1 MRRYRPDTPAAR
13 LRDALNLPYAP
24 TGAQARTIVE
34 IGTGAGSSGLW
45 LLDGMPADGVLTT
58 IDISMEH
65 QRAARA
71 AYQRAGYP
79 PQRTRI
85 ISGSALTVLP
95 RLADAA
101 YDLVLVDGEKDEYP
115 AYVEQALR
123 LVRRGGVIVL
133 DNMLWHDRVADPAVR
148 DETTK
153 RLRALGKE
161 LRERDDL
168 LTQIDVRAHPVDERH
183 EDVQTVRQRAVVRA
197 ETLDDLSRLLRH
209 DADRAHDD
217 DDREDQQQD
226 DDDESWGHVP
236 SLWPGEPGVMRGRWR
251 ECSLSAARWLWGR
264 RAESRPAGR

>member
-1 MRRYRPDTPAAR
+1 MTSFKPASWAYAEDFADEPQHIEAAR
-13 LRDALNLPYAP
+13 IQGEHLGATPVTSAAGAALRMLAAS
-24 TGAQARTIVE
+24 TAARTIVE
-34 IGTGAGSSGLW
+34 IGTGAGLSGLW

-168 LTQIDVRAHPVDERH
+168 LTTLLPVGDG
-183 EDVQTVRQRAVVRA
+183 
-197 ETLDDLSRLLRH
+197 LLVCVKR
-209 DADRAHDD
+209 
-217 DDREDQQQD
+217 
-226 DDDESWGHVP
+226 
-236 SLWPGEPGVMRGRWR
+236 
-251 ECSLSAARWLWGR
+251 
-264 RAESRPAGR
+264 

>member
-1 MRRYRPDTPAAR
+1 MTSFKPASWAYAEDFADEPQHIEAAR
-13 LRDALNLPYAP
+13 IQGEHLGATPVTSAAGAALRMLAAS
-24 TGAQARTIVE
+24 TAARTIVE

-168 LTQIDVRAHPVDERH
+168 LTTLLPVGDG
-183 EDVQTVRQRAVVRA
+183 
-197 ETLDDLSRLLRH
+197 LLVCVKR
-209 DADRAHDD
+209 
-217 DDREDQQQD
+217 
-226 DDDESWGHVP
+226 
-236 SLWPGEPGVMRGRWR
+236 
-251 ECSLSAARWLWGR
+251 
-264 RAESRPAGR
+264 

>member
-1 MRRYRPDTPAAR
+1 MSPMTSFKPASWAYAEDFADEPQHIEAAR
-13 LRDALNLPYAP
+13 IQGEHLGATPVTSAAGAALRMLAAS
-24 TGAQARTIVE
+24 TAARTVVE

-168 LTQIDVRAHPVDERH
+168 LTTLLPVGDG
-183 EDVQTVRQRAVVRA
+183 
-197 ETLDDLSRLLRH
+197 LLVCVKR
-209 DADRAHDD
+209 
-217 DDREDQQQD
+217 
-226 DDDESWGHVP
+226 
-236 SLWPGEPGVMRGRWR
+236 
-251 ECSLSAARWLWGR
+251 
-264 RAESRPAGR
+264 

>member
-1 MRRYRPDTPAAR
+1 MTSFKPASWAYAEDFADEPQHIEAAR
-13 LRDALNLPYAP
+13 IQGEHLGATPVTSAAGAALRMLAAS
-24 TGAQARTIVE
+24 TAARTVVE

-153 RLRALGKE
+153 RLRALGKQ

-168 LTQIDVRAHPVDERH
+168 LTTLLPVGDG
-183 EDVQTVRQRAVVRA
+183 
-197 ETLDDLSRLLRH
+197 LLVCVKR
-209 DADRAHDD
+209 
-217 DDREDQQQD
+217 
-226 DDDESWGHVP
+226 
-236 SLWPGEPGVMRGRWR
+236 
-251 ECSLSAARWLWGR
+251 
-264 RAESRPAGR
+264 

>member
-1 MRRYRPDTPAAR
+1 MTSFKPASWAYAEDFADEPQHIEAAR
-13 LRDALNLPYAP
+13 IQGEHLGATPVTSAAGAALRMLAAS
-24 TGAQARTIVE
+24 TAARTVVE

-168 LTQIDVRAHPVDERH
+168 LTTLLPVGDG
-183 EDVQTVRQRAVVRA
+183 
-197 ETLDDLSRLLRH
+197 LLVCVKR
-209 DADRAHDD
+209 
-217 DDREDQQQD
+217 
-226 DDDESWGHVP
+226 
-236 SLWPGEPGVMRGRWR
+236 
-251 ECSLSAARWLWGR
+251 
-264 RAESRPAGR
+264 

>member
-1 MRRYRPDTPAAR
+1 MTSFKPASWAYAEDFADEPQHIEAAR
-13 LRDALNLPYAP
+13 IQGEHLGATPVTSAAGAALRMLAAS
-24 TGAQARTIVE
+24 TAARTIVE

-153 RLRALGKE
+153 RLRALGRE

-168 LTQIDVRAHPVDERH
+168 LTTLLPVGDG
-183 EDVQTVRQRAVVRA
+183 
-197 ETLDDLSRLLRH
+197 LLVCVKR
-209 DADRAHDD
+209 
-217 DDREDQQQD
+217 
-226 DDDESWGHVP
+226 
-236 SLWPGEPGVMRGRWR
+236 
-251 ECSLSAARWLWGR
+251 
-264 RAESRPAGR
+264 

>member
-1 MRRYRPDTPAAR
+1 MTSFKPASWAYAEDFADEPQHIEAAR
-13 LRDALNLPYAP
+13 IQGEHLGATPVTSAAGAALRMLAAS
-24 TGAQARTIVE
+24 TAARTVVE

-45 LLDGMPADGVLTT
+45 LLEGMPADGVLTT

-85 ISGSALTVLP
+85 ISGSSLTVLP

-168 LTQIDVRAHPVDERH
+168 LTTLLPVGDG
-183 EDVQTVRQRAVVRA
+183 
-197 ETLDDLSRLLRH
+197 LLVCVKR
-209 DADRAHDD
+209 
-217 DDREDQQQD
+217 
-226 DDDESWGHVP
+226 
-236 SLWPGEPGVMRGRWR
+236 
-251 ECSLSAARWLWGR
+251 
-264 RAESRPAGR
+264 

>member
-1 MRRYRPDTPAAR
+1 MTSFKPASWAYAEDFADEPQHIEAAR
-13 LRDALNLPYAP
+13 IQGEHLGATPVTSAAGAALRMLAAS
-24 TGAQARTIVE
+24 TAARTVVE

-115 AYVEQALR
+115 AYVEQVLR

-168 LTQIDVRAHPVDERH
+168 LTTLLPVGDG
-183 EDVQTVRQRAVVRA
+183 
-197 ETLDDLSRLLRH
+197 LLVCVKR
-209 DADRAHDD
+209 
-217 DDREDQQQD
+217 
-226 DDDESWGHVP
+226 
-236 SLWPGEPGVMRGRWR
+236 
-251 ECSLSAARWLWGR
+251 
-264 RAESRPAGR
+264 

>member
-1 MRRYRPDTPAAR
+1 MTSFKPASWAYAEDFADEPQHIEAAR
-13 LRDALNLPYAP
+13 IQGEHLGAAPVTSAAGAALRMLAAS
-24 TGAQARTIVE
+24 TAARTVVE

-168 LTQIDVRAHPVDERH
+168 LTTLLPVGDG
-183 EDVQTVRQRAVVRA
+183 
-197 ETLDDLSRLLRH
+197 LLVCVKR
-209 DADRAHDD
+209 
-217 DDREDQQQD
+217 
-226 DDDESWGHVP
+226 
-236 SLWPGEPGVMRGRWR
+236 
-251 ECSLSAARWLWGR
+251 
-264 RAESRPAGR
+264 

>member
-1 MRRYRPDTPAAR
+1 MTSFKPASWAYAEDFADEPQHIEAAR
-13 LRDALNLPYAP
+13 VQGEHLGATPVTSAAGAALRMLAAS
-24 TGAQARTIVE
+24 TAARTVVE

-168 LTQIDVRAHPVDERH
+168 LTTLLPVGDG
-183 EDVQTVRQRAVVRA
+183 
-197 ETLDDLSRLLRH
+197 LLVCVKR
-209 DADRAHDD
+209 
-217 DDREDQQQD
+217 
-226 DDDESWGHVP
+226 
-236 SLWPGEPGVMRGRWR
+236 
-251 ECSLSAARWLWGR
+251 
-264 RAESRPAGR
+264 

>member
-1 MRRYRPDTPAAR
+1 MTSFKPASWAYAEDFADEPQHIEAAR
-13 LRDALNLPYAP
+13 IQGEHLGATPVTSAAGAALRMLAAS
-24 TGAQARTIVE
+24 TAARTVVE

-65 QRAARA
+65 KRAARA

-153 RLRALGKE
+153 RLRALGKQ

-168 LTQIDVRAHPVDERH
+168 LTTLLPVGDG
-183 EDVQTVRQRAVVRA
+183 
-197 ETLDDLSRLLRH
+197 LLVCVKR
-209 DADRAHDD
+209 
-217 DDREDQQQD
+217 
-226 DDDESWGHVP
+226 
-236 SLWPGEPGVMRGRWR
+236 
-251 ECSLSAARWLWGR
+251 
-264 RAESRPAGR
+264 

>member
-1 MRRYRPDTPAAR
+1 MLAASTAAR
-13 LRDALNLPYAP
+13 
-24 TGAQARTIVE
+24 TVVE

-168 LTQIDVRAHPVDERH
+168 LTTLLPVGDG
-183 EDVQTVRQRAVVRA
+183 
-197 ETLDDLSRLLRH
+197 LLVCVKR
-209 DADRAHDD
+209 
-217 DDREDQQQD
+217 
-226 DDDESWGHVP
+226 
-236 SLWPGEPGVMRGRWR
+236 
-251 ECSLSAARWLWGR
+251 
-264 RAESRPAGR
+264 

>member
-1 MRRYRPDTPAAR
+1 MTSFKPASWAYAEDFADEPQHIEAAR
-13 LRDALNLPYAP
+13 IQGEHLGATPVTSAAGAALRMLAAS
-24 TGAQARTIVE
+24 TAARTVVE
-34 IGTGAGSSGLW
+34 IGTSAGSSGLW

-168 LTQIDVRAHPVDERH
+168 LTTLLPVGDG
-183 EDVQTVRQRAVVRA
+183 
-197 ETLDDLSRLLRH
+197 LLVCVKR
-209 DADRAHDD
+209 
-217 DDREDQQQD
+217 
-226 DDDESWGHVP
+226 
-236 SLWPGEPGVMRGRWR
+236 
-251 ECSLSAARWLWGR
+251 
-264 RAESRPAGR
+264 

>member
-1 MRRYRPDTPAAR
+1 MTSFKPASWAYAEDFADEPQHIEAAR
-13 LRDALNLPYAP
+13 IQGEHLGATPVTSAAGAALRMLAAS
-24 TGAQARTIVE
+24 TAARTVVE

-101 YDLVLVDGEKDEYP
+101 YDLVL
-115 AYVEQALR
+115 
-123 LVRRGGVIVL
+123 

-168 LTQIDVRAHPVDERH
+168 LTTLLPVGDG
-183 EDVQTVRQRAVVRA
+183 
-197 ETLDDLSRLLRH
+197 LLVCVKR
-209 DADRAHDD
+209 
-217 DDREDQQQD
+217 
-226 DDDESWGHVP
+226 
-236 SLWPGEPGVMRGRWR
+236 
-251 ECSLSAARWLWGR
+251 
-264 RAESRPAGR
+264 

>member
-1 MRRYRPDTPAAR
+1 MTSFKPASWAYAEDFADEPQHIEAAR
-13 LRDALNLPYAP
+13 IQGEHLGATPVTSAAGAALRMLAAS
-24 TGAQARTIVE
+24 TAARTVVE

-71 AYQRAGYP
+71 ACQRAGYP

-168 LTQIDVRAHPVDERH
+168 LTTLLPVGDG
-183 EDVQTVRQRAVVRA
+183 
-197 ETLDDLSRLLRH
+197 LLVCVKR
-209 DADRAHDD
+209 
-217 DDREDQQQD
+217 
-226 DDDESWGHVP
+226 
-236 SLWPGEPGVMRGRWR
+236 
-251 ECSLSAARWLWGR
+251 
-264 RAESRPAGR
+264 

>member
-1 MRRYRPDTPAAR
+1 MTSFKPASWAYAEDFADEPQHIEAAR
-13 LRDALNLPYAP
+13 IQGEHLGATPVTSAAGAALRMLAAS
-24 TGAQARTIVE
+24 TAARTVVE

-123 LVRRGGVIVL
+123 LVRCGGVIVL

-168 LTQIDVRAHPVDERH
+168 LTTLLPVGDG
-183 EDVQTVRQRAVVRA
+183 
-197 ETLDDLSRLLRH
+197 LLVCVKR
-209 DADRAHDD
+209 
-217 DDREDQQQD
+217 
-226 DDDESWGHVP
+226 
-236 SLWPGEPGVMRGRWR
+236 
-251 ECSLSAARWLWGR
+251 
-264 RAESRPAGR
+264 

>member
-1 MRRYRPDTPAAR
+1 MTSFKPASWAYAEDFADEPQHIEAAR
-13 LRDALNLPYAP
+13 IQGEHLGATPVTSAAGAALRMLAAS
-24 TGAQARTIVE
+24 TAARTVVE

-45 LLDGMPADGVLTT
+45 LLEGMPADGVLTT

-168 LTQIDVRAHPVDERH
+168 LTTLLPVGDG
-183 EDVQTVRQRAVVRA
+183 
-197 ETLDDLSRLLRH
+197 LLVCVKR
-209 DADRAHDD
+209 
-217 DDREDQQQD
+217 
-226 DDDESWGHVP
+226 
-236 SLWPGEPGVMRGRWR
+236 
-251 ECSLSAARWLWGR
+251 
-264 RAESRPAGR
+264 

>member
-1 MRRYRPDTPAAR
+1 MTSFKPASWAYAEDFADEPQHIEAAR
-13 LRDALNLPYAP
+13 IQGEHLGATPVTSAAGAALRMLAAS
-24 TGAQARTIVE
+24 TAARTVVE

-153 RLRALGKE
+153 RLRALGKA

-168 LTQIDVRAHPVDERH
+168 LTTLLPVGDG
-183 EDVQTVRQRAVVRA
+183 
-197 ETLDDLSRLLRH
+197 LLVCVKR
-209 DADRAHDD
+209 
-217 DDREDQQQD
+217 
-226 DDDESWGHVP
+226 
-236 SLWPGEPGVMRGRWR
+236 
-251 ECSLSAARWLWGR
+251 
-264 RAESRPAGR
+264 

>member
-1 MRRYRPDTPAAR
+1 MTSFKPASWAYAEDFAYEPQHIEAAR
-13 LRDALNLPYAP
+13 IQGEHLGATPVTSAAGAALRMLAAS
-24 TGAQARTIVE
+24 TAARTVVE

-168 LTQIDVRAHPVDERH
+168 LTTLLPVGDG
-183 EDVQTVRQRAVVRA
+183 
-197 ETLDDLSRLLRH
+197 LLVCVKR
-209 DADRAHDD
+209 
-217 DDREDQQQD
+217 
-226 DDDESWGHVP
+226 
-236 SLWPGEPGVMRGRWR
+236 
-251 ECSLSAARWLWGR
+251 
-264 RAESRPAGR
+264 

>member
-1 MRRYRPDTPAAR
+1 MTSFKPASWAYAEDFADEPQHIEAAR
-13 LRDALNLPYAP
+13 IQGEHLGATPVTSAAGAALRMLAAS
-24 TGAQARTIVE
+24 TAARTVVE

-153 RLRALGKE
+153 RLRALGRE

-168 LTQIDVRAHPVDERH
+168 LTTLLPVGDG
-183 EDVQTVRQRAVVRA
+183 
-197 ETLDDLSRLLRH
+197 LLVCVKR
-209 DADRAHDD
+209 
-217 DDREDQQQD
+217 
-226 DDDESWGHVP
+226 
-236 SLWPGEPGVMRGRWR
+236 
-251 ECSLSAARWLWGR
+251 
-264 RAESRPAGR
+264 